1 MLTIE
6 NINKILH
13 KTLGKKNF
21 YVARVEQKFDI
32 DGAMY
37 IAKNHKYIFELS
49 NRQYAITVTLEREPA
64 QYNALGTYFTL
75 HSSTGHKLYI
85 TGKEISNIDIFIDK
99 LRFVALG

>member
-21 YVARVEQKFDI
+21 YVARVEQTLDLNTMSI
-32 DGAMY
+32 ST
-37 IAKNHKYIFELS
+37 NHKYIFELS
-49 NRQYAITVTLEREPA
+49 NRQYAITVTLERE
-64 QYNALGTYFTL
+64 QKGRDGNFDYKLV
-75 HSSTGHKLYI
+75 SSNGRILYI
-85 TGKEISNIDIFIDK
+85 SLLDIRNMDKFLDK

>member
-1 MLTIE
+1 MLTIR
-6 NINKILH
+6 NLHKIIN

-21 YVARVEQKFDI
+21 YVARVEEDFDVTQMI
-32 DGAMY
+32 
-37 IAKNHKYIFELS
+37 IEHKYRFELS

-99 LRFVALG
+99 LRHVALG

>member
-49 NRQYAITVTLEREPA
+49 NRQYAITVTLERE
-64 QYNALGTYFTL
+64 QKGRDGNFDYKLV
-75 HSSTGHKLYI
+75 SSNGRILYI
-85 TGKEISNIDIFIDK
+85 SLLDIRNIDKFLDK